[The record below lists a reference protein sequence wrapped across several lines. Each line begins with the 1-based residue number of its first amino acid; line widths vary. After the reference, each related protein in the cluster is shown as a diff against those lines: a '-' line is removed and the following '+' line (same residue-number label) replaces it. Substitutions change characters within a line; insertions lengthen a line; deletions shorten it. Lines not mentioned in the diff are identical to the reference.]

1 MALFRNDLHTLTG
14 VYALDALDTAAEVT
28 RFERHL
34 NRCDSCTS
42 EVHGFRETA
51 TRLAMAVAQQPP
63 PTLRAAVMAD
73 VARTRQV
80 PAVDDRA
87 RHRRPVP
94 RLTLLPRL
102 AMAGAAVGLAAAIT
116 LAVVLVNTN
125 NQLSQTQSQLN
136 QAQGQLSQTQ
146 QQLSQAKRNL
156 IVAQT
161 QLAAINAVRT
171 ASDATLVTHA
181 SKIGGKVTMVKSAIQ
196 RQLVV
201 TTSGL
206 PPLKAGK
213 VYQLWLIGA
222 PGNKIRSEGLLA
234 APHNGHTGPVLISG
248 VLAGDTLGVS
258 VQQAGGSIQP
268 TLKAVIVLIPAS

>member
-1 MALFRNDLHTLTG
+1 MPLLRNNRHTLTG
-14 VYALDALDTAAEVT
+14 VYALDALDTAAEVA

-42 EVHGFRETA
+42 EVRGFRETA

-63 PTLRAAVMAD
+63 PTLRTAVMAD

-80 PAVDDRA
+80 PAVDERA
-87 RHRRPVP
+87 RHARPVR

-102 AMAGAAVGLAAAIT
+102 ATAGAALGLAAAIT

-125 NQLSQTQSQLN
+125 NQLGQTQQ
-136 QAQGQLSQTQ
+136 QLSQTQ
-146 QQLSQAKRNL
+146 QQLSQAKRHL
-156 IVAQT
+156 ILAQT

-171 ASDATLVTHA
+171 ATDATLVTKA
-181 SKIGGKVTMVKSAIQ
+181 TSIGGRVTVVKSAAK

-201 TTSGL
+201 TASGL
-206 PPLKAGK
+206 PPLTAGK

-222 PGNKIRSEGLLA
+222 HGNRIRSEGLLA
-234 APHNGHTGPVLISG
+234 VHNGRSGPVLISG
-248 VLAGDTLGVS
+248 VLPGDLFGITLEPL
-258 VQQAGGSIQP
+258 GGTVQP
-268 TLKAVIVLIPAS
+268 TVAPFVGIPAS

>member
-14 VYALDALDTAAEVT
+14 VYALDALDTAAEVA

-63 PTLRAAVMAD
+63 PTLRTAVMAD
-73 VARTRQV
+73 VARTRQA

-102 AMAGAAVGLAAAIT
+102 AMAGAALGLAAAIT

-125 NQLSQTQSQLN
+125 NQLSQTQGQLN
-136 QAQGQLSQTQ
+136 QTQ
-146 QQLSQAKRNL
+146 QQLSQAKRHL
-156 IVAQT
+156 ILAQT

-171 ASDATLVTHA
+171 AADATLVTKA
-181 SKIGGKVTMVKSAIQ
+181 TSIGGRVTVVRSVAK

-201 TTSGL
+201 TASGL
-206 PPLKAGK
+206 PPLRAGK

-222 PGNKIRSEGLLA
+222 HGNRIRSEGLLA
-234 APHNGHTGPVLISG
+234 VHNGSSGPVLISG
-248 VLAGDTLGVS
+248 VLAGDLFGITLEPR
-258 VQQAGGSIQP
+258 GGTVQP
-268 TLKAVIVLIPAS
+268 TVAPFVGIPAS

>member
-1 MALFRNDLHTLTG
+1 MALLRNDQHTLTG
-14 VYALDALDTAAEVT
+14 VYALDALDTAAEVA

-34 NRCDSCTS
+34 NRCDGCTS
-42 EVHGFRETA
+42 EVRGFRETA
-51 TRLAMAVAQQPP
+51 TRLAMAVAQEPP

-73 VARTRQV
+73 VARTRQA
-80 PAVDDRA
+80 PAADDRA
-87 RHRRPVP
+87 RHARRVP
-94 RLTLLPRL
+94 RPTLLPRL
-102 AMAGAAVGLAAAIT
+102 AMAGAALGLAAAIV

-125 NQLSQTQSQLN
+125 NQLN
-136 QAQGQLSQTQ
+136 QTQ
-146 QQLSQAKRNL
+146 QQLGQTQQELSQAKRQL
-156 IVAQT
+156 ILTQT

-171 ASDATLVTHA
+171 AADATLVTKA
-181 SKIGGKVTMVKSAIQ
+181 TKVGGRVTVVKSAAK

-222 PGNKIRSEGLLA
+222 PGHKIRSEGLLA
-234 APHNGHTGPVLISG
+234 APNNGRTGPVLVSG

-268 TLKAVIVLIPAS
+268 TLPTVIVLIPAS

>member
-1 MALFRNDLHTLTG
+1 MALLRNDQHTLTG
-14 VYALDALDTAAEVT
+14 VYALDALDTATEVA

-34 NRCDSCTS
+34 NRCDSCTN
-42 EVHGFRETA
+42 EVRGFRETA

-63 PTLRAAVMAD
+63 PALRAAVMAD

-80 PAVDDRA
+80 PAADDRA
-87 RHRRPVP
+87 RHARRLP
-94 RLTLLPRL
+94 RTTLLPRL
-102 AMAGAAVGLAAAIT
+102 AMAGAALGLAAAIV
-116 LAVVLVNTN
+116 LAVVLVNKN
-125 NQLSQTQSQLN
+125 NQLN
-136 QAQGQLSQTQ
+136 QTQ
-146 QQLSQAKRNL
+146 QQLGQTQQQLGQTQQELSQAKRQL
-156 IVAQT
+156 ILTQT

-171 ASDATLVTHA
+171 ASDATLVTKA
-181 SKIGGKVTMVKSAIQ
+181 TKIGGRVTVVKSAAK

-222 PGNKIRSEGLLA
+222 PGHKIRSEGLLA
-234 APHNGHTGPVLISG
+234 VHNGRTGPVLVSG

-268 TLKAVIVLIPAS
+268 TLPAVIVLIPAS

>member
-87 RHRRPVP
+87 RHRRPGRP
-94 RLTLLPRL
+94 RRRPWP
-102 AMAGAAVGLAAAIT
+102 AAA
-116 LAVVLVNTN
+116 A
-125 NQLSQTQSQLN
+125 
-136 QAQGQLSQTQ
+136 
-146 QQLSQAKRNL
+146 R
-156 IVAQT
+156 
-161 QLAAINAVRT
+161 
-171 ASDATLVTHA
+171 
-181 SKIGGKVTMVKSAIQ
+181 
-196 RQLVV
+196 
-201 TTSGL
+201 
-206 PPLKAGK
+206 
-213 VYQLWLIGA
+213 
-222 PGNKIRSEGLLA
+222 
-234 APHNGHTGPVLISG
+234 
-248 VLAGDTLGVS
+248 
-258 VQQAGGSIQP
+258 
-268 TLKAVIVLIPAS
+268 